1 MLSKKH
7 LILFWTKKLFNLPYP
22 EQARECTAY
31 FDEDF
36 HSRRISD
43 WPVWKQDKNSKRT
56 DFCIWEVYTVV
67 SYWRSTS
74 KAFWISLSVANLKV
88 AKRCFQYDTLLRDF
102 QLELLEEIKK
112 IKGQSYCKFSC
123 RSTLWYLWSIGHL
136 LLEPFWIESCFS
148 TGEWTLLMFPGR
160 MWLERNLRETSL

>member
-67 SYWRSTS
+67 SY
-74 KAFWISLSVANLKV
+74 
-88 AKRCFQYDTLLRDF
+88 DTLLRDF

-112 IKGQSYCKFSC
+112 IKGQSYYRFSC

-136 LLEPFWIESCFS
+136 LLEPFGIASCFS